1 MGRTDSTESWCWS
14 MKAYTWAKNKHCIAF
29 QLKVQGS
36 QFKASFQANPWF
48 LRSRGL
54 IQFTLTEI
62 IARFLDS
69 WLCQCKLIFDQTGW
83 VYCFSC
89 SLGTLWVWTVSEEQE
104 LNQGPQTI
112 MSLGRRAVSTGLL
125 SFITSAPGLRRVIMP
140 SEKRCQVFCSVINM
154 SWKRTRNWGL
164 SAWGD
169 SLKRVSF
176 NSSEKNEIAH
186 HN

>member
-1 MGRTDSTESWCWS
+1 

-89 SLGTLWVWTVSEEQE
+89 SLGTLWEWTVSEEQE

-112 MSLGRRAVSTGLL
+112 MSSGRRARS
-125 SFITSAPGLRRVIMP
+125 IYRSAKFYYIGPWIETCNHAKR
-140 SEKRCQVFCSVINM
+140 KRCQVFCSIINM
-154 SWKRTRNWGL
+154 SWKRTRSWGQ

-176 NSSEKNEIAH
+176 NSSEKKEIAH